1 MYSERD
7 ALVGGLARHVGIG
20 DIVGDGAEKPIGIAL
35 LRLGLKV
42 QYYAK
47 IGELVFRNAVSK
59 GVPICNDFS
68 SL

>member
-7 ALVGGLARHVGIG
+7 ALVSGLARHVGIG
-20 DIVGDGAEKPIGIAL
+20 DIVGDGVEKPASVAL

-47 IGELVFRNAVSK
+47 IGELVSRNVVSK
-59 GVPICNDFS
+59 GVP
-68 SL
+68 LLQTPAW